1 MAISEIVV
9 TNMVMVEDKA
19 AGKVLAQRR
28 TKSWCGV
35 AFPGGHLENGE
46 SLEQS
51 AIREVYEET
60 GLVISE
66 LKFCGI
72 VHWTNADTGYNELIF
87 YYSTSEFKGEL
98 TQSDEGENFWVTLDE
113 LRLLDLS
120 PGFETQ
126 LELFLNDNV
135 HELLIKYDDSGSPL
149 IHQWF

>member
-9 TNMVMVEDKA
+9 TNMVMIEDKA

-28 TKSWCGV
+28 VKSWRGV

-60 GLVISE
+60 GLKISD

-72 VHWTNADTGYNELIF
+72 VHWTNSDTGYNELIF
-87 YYSTSEFKGEL
+87 YYSTSVFEGEL
-98 TQSDEGENFWVTLDE
+98 KQSEEGENFWVSLDE
-113 LRLLDLS
+113 LRRLDLS
-120 PGFETQ
+120 PGFDTQ